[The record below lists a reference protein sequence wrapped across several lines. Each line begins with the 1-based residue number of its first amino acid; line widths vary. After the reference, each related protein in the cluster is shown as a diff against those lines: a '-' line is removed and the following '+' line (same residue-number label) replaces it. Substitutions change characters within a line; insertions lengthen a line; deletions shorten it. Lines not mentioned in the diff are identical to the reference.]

1 MAGEQVNNAMTLK
14 QLLEDQ
20 NRLLTEQL
28 RIENDR
34 LKTDKDKLATQ
45 QDVSNILKDQSKLL
59 KFQKAEKSA
68 ILRSTNSIAKVQEQ
82 LSIMDRKELGT
93 KQAISKLTSD
103 SLKVDKDIR
112 LLQITKS
119 NILKDQ
125 KGLTR
130 SQVESNVI
138 LAGSIDDQIQK
149 ALELKGTLQDTVIQ
163 TNSLSSNFGS
173 KTFGF
178 LDDLASKIPGLSS
191 ISKPLQTAAEASKNM
206 ASGIESAAMSGGK
219 GLTKERIKQLGLE
232 KQLNGLTGTAAANKL
247 KGMSSM
253 KKGMLALRAG
263 FNVLG
268 PIISTALGPIYIV
281 VEMLKAL
288 VASDKAA
295 GDLAKGM
302 NMTYA
307 NAART
312 RAELTQMA
320 HSQLDI
326 NNLSA
331 GNAVTTEGLQ
341 ETLMSINKT
350 LGTSTM
356 LSEDMLVQF
365 TQMRKMAGFTN
376 EELMGIAA
384 ISLST
389 GKDMESITGEFMAQA
404 TISASQNG
412 VLLNEKD
419 LLKDIGKVSAATTLS
434 FGKNPGL
441 IADAVATAK
450 SLGME
455 LGKVDAIAN
464 SLLDFESSISNE
476 LQAELLLGKDI
487 NLEKA
492 RQAALNN
499 DLATV
504 AKEISNQIGDSAEFS
519 KMNRIQQEALAKSV
533 GMNREDL
540 AQTLYVQEQL
550 VGATGKQAEAK
561 EALINASIEAIGLEA
576 TQKKLADEGVEGLK
590 NQQSQAERLGNTIS
604 KLKEVFVT
612 LAEPI
617 LAIGMALTPVVELVG
632 FLVSGIMSIAGAIGG
647 ALGSMKEMGVMG
659 VILGGILAAAAAAA
673 AFFALSMIP
682 VVGPALGIAAGL
694 AIVGAYAKAVTET
707 KAQKAGDMNSPAFG
721 KTQVSTKEGGLFEL
735 SKNDDFV
742 AFPGASQIAQN
753 KNQPSQQSVTNTTVV
768 KPDNGKMES
777 LLSKLVM
784 QNDKKQEISPVGLY
798 EIA

>member
-1 MAGEQVNNAMTLK
+1 MADKLDNNIKSAK
-14 QLLEDQ
+14 SINALLADQ
-20 NRLLTEQL
+20 NRLIQEQL
-28 RIENDR
+28 RIIKDQAGIDSER
-34 LKTDKDKLATQ
+34 LSEQ
-45 QDVSNILKDQSKLL
+45 QDISNVLKDQIKSL
-59 KFQKAEKSA
+59 KFQKAERSSILKS
-68 ILRSTNSIAKVQEQ
+68 INSITRVAQQSYVIGQN
-82 LSIMDRKELGT
+82 ELGT
-93 KQAISKLTSD
+93 LKGIEKLQKDRVGIETEIRNLINARKKIVTDSKLLSVED
-103 SLKVDKDIR
+103 QKVQMNIASSIKDQVDEAIR
-112 LLQITKS
+112 
-119 NILKDQ
+119 LKDQ
-125 KGLTR
+125 
-130 SQVESNVI
+130 
-138 LAGSIDDQIQK
+138 
-149 ALELKGTLQDTVIQ
+149 LKGVENSSKNIQ
-163 TNSLSSNFGS
+163 GNFGVRGFAGLSEIS
-173 KTFGF
+173 K
-178 LDDLASKIPGLSS
+178 AIPGLNQFSQ
-191 ISKPLQTAAEASKNM
+191 PFATAADSAREM
-206 ASGIESAAMSGGK
+206 ASGIENASKSGGV

-232 KQLNGLTGTAAANKL
+232 KQLNGLAGTAAANKL

-263 FNVLG
+263 FKVLG
-268 PIISTALGPIYIV
+268 PIIATALGPIYII

-295 GDLAKGM
+295 GDMAKSM
-302 NMTYA
+302 NITYA
-307 NAART
+307 DAART

-331 GNAVTTEGLQ
+331 GNAVTTAGLQ
-341 ETLMSINKT
+341 ETLMSVNKT

-455 LGKVDAIAN
+455 LGKVDAIAS
-464 SLLDFESSISNE
+464 SLLDFESSIENE

-504 AKEISNQIGDSAEFS
+504 AKEISEQAGSSAEFAE
-519 KMNRIQQEALAKSV
+519 MNRIQQEALAKSI
-533 GMNREDL
+533 GMSREDL
-540 AQTLYVQEQL
+540 AKTLFVQEQL

-612 LAEPI
+612 LAEPL
-617 LAIGMALTPVVELVG
+617 LAIGMALTPIIESVG

-647 ALGSMKEMGVMG
+647 ALGSLRELGVVGM
-659 VILGGILAAAAAAA
+659 VIGGILAAAAAAA
-673 AFFALSMIP
+673 AFFALSIIP

-694 AIVGAYAKAVTET
+694 AIVGAYAKAVTDT
-707 KAQKAGDMNSPAFG
+707 KAQKVGDINSPAFG

-742 AFPGASQIAQN
+742 AFPGASQMT
-753 KNQPSQQSVTNTTVV
+753 NQEQSQTVV
-768 KPDNGKMES
+768 NNKTDMNATNA
-777 LLSKLVM
+777 LLSQLI
-784 QNDKKQEISPVGLY
+784 KKTPDMAPLGLY
-798 EIA
+798 EVQ

>member
-1 MAGEQVNNAMTLK
+1 MAGEQINNAKSLK
-14 QLLEDQ
+14 QLIADQ

-34 LKTDKDKLATQ
+34 LKTDKDELATQ
-45 QDVSNILKDQSKLL
+45 QDISNILRDQSQIL

-68 ILRSTNSIAKVQEQ
+68 ILRSTNSISKVQEQ
-82 LSIMDRKELGT
+82 LSVMDRKELGT
-93 KQAISKLTSD
+93 KQAINKLTSN

-125 KGLTR
+125 EGLTR

-149 ALELKGTLQDTVIQ
+149 ALELKGVLQDTVIQ

-178 LDDLASKIPGLSS
+178 LDDLTSKIPGLSS

-232 KQLNGLTGTAAANKL
+232 KQLNGLAGTAAANKL

-253 KKGMLALRAG
+253 KKGMLALKAG
-263 FNVLG
+263 FKVLG
-268 PIISTALGPIYIV
+268 PIIATAFGPIYLIV
-281 VEMLKAL
+281 ELLKA
-288 VASDKAA
+288 VVSADKAA
-295 GDLAKGM
+295 GDMAKSM
-302 NMTYA
+302 NITYA
-307 NAART
+307 DAART

-331 GNAVTTEGLQ
+331 GNAVTTAGLQ
-341 ETLMSINKT
+341 ETLMSVNKT

-404 TISASQNG
+404 QISSTALG
-412 VLLNEKD
+412 VKLNEKD
-419 LLKDIGKVSAATTLS
+419 LLKEIGKVSAATTLS
-434 FGKNPGL
+434 LGKNPGL
-441 IADAVATAK
+441 IADAAATAK

-455 LGKVDAIAN
+455 LGKVDAIAS
-464 SLLDFESSISNE
+464 SLLDFESSIENE
-476 LQAELLLGKDI
+476 LQAELMLGRDI

-504 AKEISNQIGDSAEFS
+504 AKEISEQAGSAAEFGD
-519 KMNRIQQEALAKSV
+519 MNRIKQEALAKAV
-533 GMNREDL
+533 GMNREEL
-540 AQTLYVQEQL
+540 AKTLFVQEQL
-550 VGATGKQAEAK
+550 VGATAKQAEAK

-590 NQQSQAERLGNTIS
+590 NQQSQAERLSNTMD
-604 KLKEVFVT
+604 KLKEVFVSV
-612 LAEPI
+612 AEPI
-617 LAIGMALTPVVELVG
+617 LAIGMALTPVIEAIG
-632 FLVSGIMSIAGAIGG
+632 FLVSGIMSISGVVGK
-647 ALGSMKEMGVMG
+647 ALGSMKEMGAGG
-659 VILGGILAAAAAAA
+659 VILGGILAALAAAA
-673 AFFALSMIP
+673 AFAALSFIP

-694 AIVGAYAKAVTET
+694 AIVGAYAKAVTDT
-707 KAQKAGDMNSPAFG
+707 KAKKAGDMNSPAFG

-742 AFPGASQIAQN
+742 AFPGASQMANPPQN
-753 KNQPSQQSVTNTTVV
+753 QTVV
-768 KPDNGKMES
+768 NSKTDMNATNA
-777 LLSKLVM
+777 LLSQLI
-784 QNDKKQEISPVGLY
+784 KKTPDMAPLGLY
-798 EIA
+798 EVQ

>member
-1 MAGEQVNNAMTLK
+1 MAGEQINNAKSLK
-14 QLLEDQ
+14 QLIADQ

-34 LKTDKDKLATQ
+34 LKTDKDELATQ
-45 QDVSNILKDQSKLL
+45 QDISNILRDQSQIL

-82 LSIMDRKELGT
+82 LSVMDRKELGT
-93 KQAISKLTSD
+93 KQAINKLTSN
-103 SLKVDKDIR
+103 SLKIDKDIR

-125 KGLTR
+125 EGLTR

-149 ALELKGTLQDTVIQ
+149 ALELKGVLQDTVIQ

-191 ISKPLQTAAEASKNM
+191 ISKPLQTAAEASRNM

-232 KQLNGLTGTAAANKL
+232 KQLNGLAGTAAANKL

-263 FNVLG
+263 FTVLG
-268 PIISTALGPIYIV
+268 PIITAALGPAVLIA
-281 VEMLKAL
+281 EMLKAL
-288 VASDKAA
+288 IASDKAA
-295 GDLAKGM
+295 GDMAKSM

-307 NAART
+307 DSARL

-326 NNLSA
+326 TNLSA
-331 GNAVTTEGLQ
+331 GNAVTTAGLQ
-341 ETLMSINKT
+341 ETLMSVNKT

-376 EELMGIAA
+376 EELMGIAS

-404 TISASQNG
+404 QISSTALG
-412 VLLNEKD
+412 VKLNEKD
-419 LLKDIGKVSAATTLS
+419 LLKEIGSVSAATTLS
-434 FGKNPGL
+434 LGKNPGL
-441 IADAVATAK
+441 IADAAATAK

-455 LGKVDAIAN
+455 LGKVDAIAS
-464 SLLDFESSISNE
+464 SLLDFESSIENE
-476 LQAELLLGKDI
+476 LQAELMLGRDI

-504 AKEISNQIGDSAEFS
+504 AKEISEQAGSAAEFGD
-519 KMNRIQQEALAKSV
+519 MNRIKQESIAKAV
-533 GMNREDL
+533 GMNREEL
-540 AQTLYVQEQL
+540 AKTLFVQEQL
-550 VGATGKQAEAK
+550 VGATAKQAEAK
-561 EALINASIEAIGLEA
+561 QDLINASIEAIGLEA
-576 TQKKLADEGVEGLK
+576 TQKKLADDGVEGLK

-659 VILGGILAAAAAAA
+659 MILGGILAAAAAAA

-694 AIVGAYAKAVTET
+694 AIVGAYGKAVTET

-742 AFPGASQIAQN
+742 AFPGASQMANPTQN
-753 KNQPSQQSVTNTTVV
+753 QTVV
-768 KPDNGKMES
+768 NSKTDMNATNA
-777 LLSKLVM
+777 LLSQLI
-784 QNDKKQEISPVGLY
+784 KKTPDMAPLGLY
-798 EIA
+798 EVQ

>member
-1 MAGEQVNNAMTLK
+1 MAGEQINNAKSLK
-14 QLLEDQ
+14 QLIADQ

-34 LKTDKDKLATQ
+34 LKTDKDELATQ
-45 QDVSNILKDQSKLL
+45 QDISNILRDQSQIL

-68 ILRSTNSIAKVQEQ
+68 ILRSTNSISKVQEQ
-82 LSIMDRKELGT
+82 LSVMDRKELGT
-93 KQAISKLTSD
+93 KQAINKLTSN

-112 LLQITKS
+112 LLQITKL
-119 NILKDQ
+119 NLLKDQ
-125 KGLTR
+125 EGLTKA
-130 SQVESNVI
+130 QVESNVI

-149 ALELKGTLQDTVIQ
+149 ALELKGALQDTVIQ

-178 LDDLASKIPGLSS
+178 LDDLTSKIPGLSS

-206 ASGIESAAMSGGK
+206 ASGIESAAMSGGH

-232 KQLNGLTGTAAANKL
+232 KQLNGLAGTAAANKL

-253 KKGMLALRAG
+253 KKGMLALKAG
-263 FNVLG
+263 FKVLG
-268 PIISTALGPIYIV
+268 PIIASAFGPIYLIV
-281 VEMLKAL
+281 ELLKA
-288 VASDKAA
+288 VVSADKAA
-295 GDLAKGM
+295 GDMAKSM
-302 NMTYA
+302 NITYA
-307 NAART
+307 DAART

-331 GNAVTTEGLQ
+331 GNAVTTAGLQ

-404 TISASQNG
+404 QISSTALG
-412 VLLNEKD
+412 VKLNEKD
-419 LLKDIGKVSAATTLS
+419 LLKEIGKVSAATTLS
-434 FGKNPGL
+434 LGKNPGL
-441 IADAVATAK
+441 IADAASTAK

-455 LGKVDAIAN
+455 LGKVDAIAS
-464 SLLDFESSISNE
+464 SLLDFESSIENE
-476 LQAELLLGKDI
+476 LQAELMLGRDI

-504 AKEISNQIGDSAEFS
+504 AKEISEQAGSAAEFGD
-519 KMNRIQQEALAKSV
+519 MNRIKQEALAKAV
-533 GMNREDL
+533 GMNREEL
-540 AQTLYVQEQL
+540 AKTLFVQEQL
-550 VGATGKQAEAK
+550 VGATAKQAEAK

-576 TQKKLADEGVEGLK
+576 TQKKLANEGVEGLK
-590 NQQSQAERLGNTIS
+590 NQQSQAERLSNTMD
-604 KLKEVFVT
+604 KLKEVFVSV
-612 LAEPI
+612 AEPI
-617 LAIGMALTPVVELVG
+617 LAIGMALTPVIETIG
-632 FLVSGIMSIAGAIGG
+632 FLVSGIMSISGVVGK
-647 ALGSMKEMGVMG
+647 ALGSMKEMGAGG
-659 VILGGILAAAAAAA
+659 VILGGILAALAAAA
-673 AFFALSMIP
+673 AFAALSFIP

-694 AIVGAYAKAVTET
+694 AIVGAYAKAVTDT
-707 KAQKAGDMNSPAFG
+707 KAKKAGDMNSPAFG

-742 AFPGASQIAQN
+742 AFPGASQMANPPQN
-753 KNQPSQQSVTNTTVV
+753 QTVV
-768 KPDNGKMES
+768 NSKTDMNATNA
-777 LLSKLVM
+777 LLSQLI
-784 QNDKKQEISPVGLY
+784 KKTPDMAPLGLY
-798 EIA
+798 EVQ